1 MRIEVNGVRLY
12 VDIEGSSLVP
22 DGPEMREK
30 PTLIALHGG
39 PGSDHSIYKP
49 HLGQLAD
56 MCQIIY
62 VDHRGNGRSDD
73 GDPSTWTLAQW
84 GDDIAGLC
92 DVLGLDAPIIYGA
105 SFGGYVAQS
114 FATRHPDRLS
124 GLILSVTAAH
134 VDFETVFAAFARIG
148 GPKAGAVARTY
159 WSDPTPD
166 RRQAYFDT
174 CFPLYS
180 VRGLDQDMVA
190 RMIVKNPVA
199 MQFNGPKNEHGR
211 FDFRADL
218 ARVTCPALVIAGD
231 RDPIMPHVFGAE
243 IARHLP
249 DPRFHLL
256 ENAGHT
262 VDFDAPEAF
271 YTLMRDFIN
280 EVSDA
285 A

>member
-12 VDIEGSSLVP
+12 VDIEGAGLVP
-22 DGPEMREK
+22 DGPLMREK

-39 PGSDHSIYKP
+39 PGADHSIYKP
-49 HLGQLAD
+49 HLGQLTD
-56 MCQIIY
+56 LCQILY

-73 GDPSTWTLAQW
+73 GDPATWTLAQW

-92 DVLGLDAPIIYGA
+92 DVLGIERPIIYGA

-124 GLILSVTAAH
+124 GLILSVTAAK
-134 VDFETVFAAFARIG
+134 VDFEAVFAAFARIG
-148 GPKAGAVARTY
+148 GDKAGDVARTY
-159 WSDPTPD
+159 WSDPTPE

-174 CFPLYS
+174 CLPLYS
-180 VRGLDQDMVA
+180 VTGLNPDMMA

-199 MQFNGPKNEHGR
+199 MHFNGPRNEHGR
-211 FDFRADL
+211 FDFRRALAD
-218 ARVTCPALVIAGD
+218 VPCPALVIAGEK
-231 RDPIMPHVFGAE
+231 DPIMPHTLGAE

-249 DPRFHLL
+249 DARYHLL

-262 VDFDAPEAF
+262 VDFDATDAF
-271 YTLMRDFIN
+271 YTLMRNFIG

>member
-12 VDIEGSSLVP
+12 VDVEGAGLVP
-22 DGPEMREK
+22 DGPVMRET

-39 PGSDHSIYKP
+39 PGADHSIFKP
-49 HLGQLAD
+49 RLGELAD
-56 MCQIIY
+56 LCQIIY

-84 GDDIAGLC
+84 GDDVAGLC
-92 DVLGLDAPIIYGA
+92 DVLGIDRPIIYGA

-124 GLILSVTAAH
+124 GLILSVTAAK
-134 VDFETVFAAFARIG
+134 VGFEEVFAAFTRIG
-148 GPKAGAVARTY
+148 GKKAGEVARTY
-159 WSDPTPD
+159 WSDPTPA

-174 CFPLYS
+174 CLPLYS
-180 VRGLDQDMVA
+180 VLGLDPDMMA

-199 MQFNGPKNEHGR
+199 MHFNGPGNEHGH

-218 ARVTCPALVIAGD
+218 EHVTCPALVISGGE
-231 RDPIMPHVFGAE
+231 DPIMPHIFGAE
-243 IARHLP
+243 IAQYLP
-249 DPRFHLL
+249 NARYHLL

-262 VDFDAPEAF
+262 VDFDAGDAF
-271 YTLMRDFIN
+271 YTLIRDFIG